1 MVYLLHKEYAMTDF
15 EKIKQ
20 FFTTHQ
26 GRFVGYNVIDSDTVK
41 SKGFPSDYL
50 YKHIL
55 HNEDVKDFFALEF
68 PFDSKTGLVDIDS
81 LDSFVFDFY
90 FVDLGDKIVIDDA
103 GRTFLCGV
111 EAYEGNGVIAKHSDV
126 TEKYLAKNGL
136 AYVNGY
142 GIAKQTS
149 TATFVQDAITFVK
162 VLQTLNNAQPYP
174 PYILE
179 LDDANEV
186 VDVLTRCWVKGEKLT
201 DGKSTK
207 RVALFDN
214 YKQMQKHRSCPQSS
228 YPPFFKKLRCVGV
241 FVNSNGQVLVKR
253 KAKCNRKPYS
263 FAIDDFVAK
272 DDGNSLIALQR
283 AVHDSFGFE
292 FWWGE
297 FAPKVTTNAGKEICD
312 YFVVPCFDVELTQL
326 QHSDKYLYQWVEKD
340 ELLTLL
346 ATNKFATHYS
356 TTLIQYLLEQT
367 K

>member
-1 MVYLLHKEYAMTDF
+1 MTDF

-50 YKHIL
+50 YKYIL
-55 HNEDVKDFFALEF
+55 HTDDVKDFFALEF
-68 PFDSKTGLVDIDS
+68 PFDSKTGLVDVDS

-90 FVDLGDKIVIDDA
+90 FVDYGDKIVIDDA

-111 EAYEGNGVIAKHSDV
+111 EAYEGNGVIANHSDV
-126 TEKYLAKNGL
+126 TDNYLAKNGL
-136 AYVNGY
+136 SYVNGY

-149 TATFVQDAITFVK
+149 IATFVQDAITFVK

-174 PYILE
+174 PYVLE
-179 LDDANEV
+179 LDDAKEV
-186 VDVLTRCWVKGEKLT
+186 VDVLTRCWVKGEKLS

-207 RVALFDN
+207 RVALYDN
-214 YKQMQKHRSCPQSS
+214 YKSRQRGSGRASS
-228 YPPFFKKLRCVGV
+228 YPPFYNKLRFVGV
-241 FVNSNGQVLVKR
+241 FVNSNGEVLVR
-253 KAKCNRKPYS
+253 KKCRCNVKPYD
-263 FAIDDFVAK
+263 FAIADFVAFS
-272 DDGNSLIALQR
+272 DDNSLTAFQR
-283 AVHDSFGFE
+283 AIHDGFGFE

-297 FAPKVTTNAGKEICD
+297 LAPCLTVTAHKQICD
-312 YFVVPCFDVELTQL
+312 FYVVPAFDVKLCDLKGDGKYQYLWIDKESLAKLL
-326 QHSDKYLYQWVEKD
+326 QNGQ
-340 ELLTLL
+340 L
-346 ATNKFATHYS
+346 ATDYS